1 MASWSFL
8 SILFDQSFYCISCL
22 LHVHCLSSP
31 LVPILQV
38 KNFNNVYAGTLLLVG
53 QIADAIA
60 TPLIGYEADAASGCC
75 GYTKRKSWHL
85 FGEYV

>member
-1 MASWSFL
+1 M
-8 SILFDQSFYCISCL
+8 
-22 LHVHCLSSP
+22 
-31 LVPILQV
+31 
-38 KNFNNVYAGTLLLVG
+38 G

-85 FGEYV
+85 FGECTQLYLKMLSQLIEPLLTNLFLKEWIWCV